1 MPRHYI
7 YVCNDCG
14 HKEIRYRNARAC
26 RKCHSHNIERSEK
39 AKAAF
44 LEAMRSFLYEHEP
57 ETEEEVDAFL
67 RSEGVDPEAVAE
79 RGRELAARF
88 FSKKEVTP

>member
-1 MPRHYI
+1 MPRNYI
-7 YVCNDCG
+7 YQCNDCG

-44 LEAMRSFLYEHEP
+44 LEAMKHLLYDSEP
-57 ETEEEVDAFL
+57 ETEEEIDAFL
-67 RSEGVDPEAVAE
+67 RSEGVDPEECAE

-88 FSKKEVTP
+88 FMRRKAE